1 MLARPYLNLPQCLWY
16 NKSRRIG
23 RVCPAC
29 LRLYT
34 LADAPTDTS
43 TRLLSEQ
50 IISGLCSP
58 LCFML
63 AAYRVPAA
71 AKAAWGCMAEDL
83 DDTTWELLGDAE
95 PEPPQSVKTGMGE
108 AGVGLG
114 MLLKMTR
121 LHDLGLAQLCVPE
134 LVTDE
139 SVTYEDLCCT
149 QKQQDQNNRE
159 GEAVTC
165 T

>member
-1 MLARPYLNLPQCLWY
+1 
-16 NKSRRIG
+16 
-23 RVCPAC
+23 
-29 LRLYT
+29 
-34 LADAPTDTS
+34 
-43 TRLLSEQ
+43 
-50 IISGLCSP
+50 
-58 LCFML
+58 ML

-95 PEPPQSVKTGMGE
+95 PEPPQSAKTGMGE

-139 SVTYEDLCCT
+139 SVTYENLCCT